1 LRQDDDV
8 LDTWFSSWLWPISVF
23 DPEKP
28 GFPDKK
34 PNKELAYYYP
44 TNDLITAPEIIFF
57 WVARM
62 VMAGTEFSGKIPFRN
77 VYFTGIVRDKKG
89 RKMSKSLGN
98 SPDPIKMMEEYG
110 ADGVRVGMLLCS
122 SAGNDILFD
131 ISQVEQGRNFAN
143 KIWNAYRLVSGWE
156 YDASLV
162 QSEQNK
168 VAVEWFSN
176 RLSKTIELIDDHFEK
191 FRLSDS
197 LMTVYKLFWDDFC
210 AWYLEIIKP
219 GFNTKIDKKSYDATM
234 GFFDSLLKL
243 LHPYMPFIT
252 EELWQNLAPRREGET
267 IMLQLMPQP
276 QKWSQKMEDTF
287 EIASQAVMNIRN
299 IRQSKGISNKESL
312 ELYAKEPYDNSMTSV
327 IEKLANVSSV
337 KTLASFDS
345 SIEGANFLVG
355 TTEFFVPLKG
365 LIDEEEERAKINAE
379 IQHLTKFLAG
389 VNAKL
394 SNEKFVNNAPADVV
408 AVEQKKRSD
417 AMQKIESLNNRLKS
431 FEN

>member
-1 LRQDDDV
+1 
-8 LDTWFSSWLWPISVF
+8 
-23 DPEKP
+23 
-28 GFPDKK
+28 
-34 PNKELAYYYP
+34 
-44 TNDLITAPEIIFF
+44 
-57 WVARM
+57 
-62 VMAGTEFSGKIPFRN
+62 
-77 VYFTGIVRDKKG
+77 
-89 RKMSKSLGN
+89 
-98 SPDPIKMMEEYG
+98 
-110 ADGVRVGMLLCS
+110 
-122 SAGNDILFD
+122 
-131 ISQVEQGRNFAN
+131 
-143 KIWNAYRLVSGWE
+143 
-156 YDASLV
+156 
-162 QSEQNK
+162 
-168 VAVEWFSN
+168 
-176 RLSKTIELIDDHFEK
+176 
-191 FRLSDS
+191 
-197 LMTVYKLFWDDFC
+197 
-210 AWYLEIIKP
+210 
-219 GFNTKIDKKSYDATM
+219 
-234 GFFDSLLKL
+234 
-243 LHPYMPFIT
+243 
-252 EELWQNLAPRREGET
+252 
-267 IMLQLMPQP
+267 
-276 QKWSQKMEDTF
+276 MEDTF